1 MTETITF
8 RSILFVE
15 PGEGV
20 DSDEA
25 VQPACFADLNLDQI
39 VHSITASKA
48 EYNLKPFF
56 HRPLTDI
63 DGISYRHE
71 VMRDLED
78 AVLLG
83 HIRAFAK
90 GMLGMRE
97 YRAQAT
103 KLHYR
108 YQKEQLFVD
117 AVRTYC
123 HAVAELT
130 RNLSCSSST
139 SRGLTGFRD
148 YLADYLA
155 SERFKSLLEETKALY
170 SDLSEVA
177 YCIHIKSS
185 RVTVRTYEG
194 EPDYS
199 EDVEETFRKFRQG
212 APKDYRVEY
221 SDALFMNHVEAQ
233 ILACV
238 ARLYPELFDRL
249 DAYCEK
255 HADYLDKTIAA
266 FDREIQFYLAYIEY
280 IGPLKQAG
288 LNFSLPRLSKTDKR
302 IQAVETFDLALAS
315 KLRFEGS
322 TVVTND
328 FELAGKERIFL
339 VSGPNQGGKTTFSR
353 LFGQLH
359 YLASLGYP
367 VPGRET
373 RLFLPDAVLT
383 HYEKEESIETHRG
396 KLEDDLVRI
405 HRILDQATANSI
417 VILNEIFNSTT
428 AADALFLSREVLQR
442 LIRLDVLCVC
452 VTFLD
457 ELTSLGDTV
466 VSMVSAIV
474 PDNPAQRTYKIER
487 RPADGRAYAI
497 AIAEKYG
504 LTYRRLKERIP
515 E

>member
-71 VMRDLED
+71 VMRDLEG
-78 AVLLG
+78 AELIG
-83 HIRAFAK
+83 HVRAFAK
-90 GMLGMRE
+90 GMRSMRE
-97 YRAQAT
+97 NVAQAE

-108 YQKEQLFVD
+108 YQKEYWFLD
-117 AVRTYC
+117 AVATYC
-123 HAVAELT
+123 HAVTDLM
-130 RNLSCSSST
+130 RNLSGT
-139 SRGLTGFRD
+139 ALDSRGLKAFRD
-148 YLADYLA
+148 YLAEHVA
-155 SERFKSLLEETKALY
+155 SDRFKSLREETKGLF
-170 SDLSEVA
+170 SEISQVS
-177 YCIHIKSS
+177 YCVHINGS
-185 RVTVRTYEG
+185 RVTVRKYEG

-238 ARLYPELFDRL
+238 AKLYPELFDKLHR
-249 DAYCEK
+249 YCQK
-255 HADYLDKTIAA
+255 HADYVDETIAV

-288 LNFSLPRLSKTDKR
+288 LKFSLPHLSKTDKR

-315 KLRFEGS
+315 KLRFESS

-328 FELAGKERIFL
+328 FYLTGKERIFL

-383 HYEKEESIETHRG
+383 HYEKEESIETQRG